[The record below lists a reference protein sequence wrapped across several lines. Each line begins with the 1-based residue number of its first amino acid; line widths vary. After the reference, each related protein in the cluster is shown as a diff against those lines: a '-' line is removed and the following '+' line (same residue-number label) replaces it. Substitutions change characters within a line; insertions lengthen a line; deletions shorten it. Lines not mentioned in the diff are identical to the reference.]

1 MKSLWDD
8 VHRFALLGD
17 VKCCDAP
24 VDQNISYVF
33 NLSMRIGGVFD
44 PVSKW
49 KAQCPD
55 NYVITG
61 KTEKPNDF
69 LVD

>member
-1 MKSLWDD
+1 M
-8 VHRFALLGD
+8 
-17 VKCCDAP
+17 
-24 VDQNISYVF
+24 DQNISYVF

-55 NYVITG
+55 NYVVTG